1 MKTKLKLYR
10 NTKKK
15 KKIHGNK
22 TLKKCML
29 GLFFRDITKILLLGW
44 VKDIIIKR
52 FWSNV
57 NMKLKNIK

>member
-10 NTKKK
+10 NAK

-29 GLFFRDITKILLLGW
+29 RLFFRDIIKILLLGW